1 MSDDKIERAAPRL
14 PKFQRFQRFHRALR
28 WVIGLLSV
36 GLGLWVLNAAFV
48 RWTRIEPPAEA
59 GKILKGMAKPPMES
73 RGARTYLGQSW
84 AGRERGLWEYHLGG
98 DPVTI
103 GYAHARLGTHLMIET
118 EEYMFG
124 EFRHYVPSQAA
135 RFLIRTGVLFQYR
148 NLLNHVSMPHQLE
161 LAGVAAGQP
170 DLHGDFMPI
179 FHRIMFYHAL
189 HDITQTLEHS
199 PLLGCTGF
207 AASGSATT
215 DAALIIGRNF
225 DFEGPPLFDREKAV
239 LFFRPTGK
247 LAFASVAWTG
257 MTGAVTGINAAGVYA
272 SVNALRSTD
281 KSKGGVPV
289 ELLLREVLETAH
301 TLDEAIEL
309 VKRSPV
315 LVPDLYLL
323 GDGKSG
329 ESAVV
334 ERTPLRSAVRRSRDV
349 LAVANHAIS
358 PEFQA
363 DPENE
368 RLKSYLTSGA
378 RMGRIEELLAQNRGK
393 IDAGMAVEM
402 LRDKRGVGGKV
413 LGLGNRNAIDALI
426 ATHSVVVDA
435 THMILW
441 VGLGP
446 HALGEYVAFDL
457 RHELLDEPRRAA
469 PDFLADPTLKTNE
482 YRDFVLAGKELEVS
496 QILEKRGEKD
506 RAIEEAARAVELAP
520 LLPEAR
526 KRLADLLYK
535 RASGEDRAA
544 ARKHYE
550 TFLNLSPPYRREI
563 EEVQALL
570 AK

>member
-1 MSDDKIERAAPRL
+1 MRDDKIEGAEPRL
-14 PKFQRFQRFHRALR
+14 KKIQRRLR
-28 WVIGLLSV
+28 WVIGLLSA
-36 GLGLWVLNAAFV
+36 GLLVWVVNLGFL
-48 RWTRIEPPAEA
+48 RWTRIQPPAEA
-59 GKILKGMAKPPMES
+59 EKILAGLAKPPLES
-73 RGARTYLGQSW
+73 RGPRTYLGQNWS
-84 AGRERGLWEYHLGG
+84 GRERGIWEYHLEGE
-98 DPVTI
+98 PVTI

-148 NLLNHVSMPHQLE
+148 NLLSQVSMSHQLE

-170 DLHGDFMPI
+170 DLHGDFLPI

-207 AASGSATT
+207 AAAGAATT
-215 DAALIIGRNF
+215 DGALIIGRNF
-225 DFEGPPLFDREKAV
+225 DFEGPPLFDRDKAV
-239 LFFRPTGK
+239 LFFKPTGK

-257 MTGAVTGINAAGVYA
+257 MTGAVTGVNQVGLYA

-281 KSKGGVPV
+281 KSRGGVPV
-289 ELLLREVLETAH
+289 ELLLREVLETSH
-301 TLDEAIEL
+301 TLDEAIAL
-309 VKRSPV
+309 VQKSPV

-329 ESAVV
+329 EAAVV

-378 RMGRIEELLAQNRGK
+378 RMSRTEELLQQNRGK
-393 IDAGMAVEM
+393 INAGTALEM
-402 LRDKRGVGGKV
+402 LRDKRGVGDKV

-426 ATHSVVVDA
+426 ATHSVIVDA
-435 THMILW
+435 TNMILW

-446 HALGEYVAFDL
+446 HALGRYLAFDL
-457 RHELLDEPRRAA
+457 RHELLGEKRRPL
-469 PDFLADPTLKTNE
+469 PDFIEDPTLQTPE
-482 YRDFVLAGKELEVS
+482 YRDFVLAGRELEVS
-496 QILEKRGEKD
+496 QTLEKRGERD
-506 RAIEEAARAVELAP
+506 RAVEEASRAVELAP

-526 KRLADLLYK
+526 KRLADLLQA
-535 RASGEDRAA
+535 RNQGDDRAA

-550 TFLNLSPPYRREI
+550 TFLTLSPPYRREI

-570 AK
+570 GRQP